1 MPMVATVMSAPQS
14 RPSRMYGGRRGVRTH
29 KGVDLYGQPG
39 EYVTAPAAGVVRWAL
54 REYAPGFGGY
64 GRVVVVALDGG
75 GQLLVAHL
83 EDVRVD
89 QGQRVTQGDV
99 LGTVGDTE
107 FTEADPTKR
116 FARSAPHAHVE
127 LLPRGSYPVRKAT
140 PRADPSALAF
150 YVEKKK
156 AA

>member
-1 MPMVATVMSAPQS
+1 MPMVATVTSAPR
-14 RPSRMYGGRRGVRTH
+14 RPSRTYGGPRGVRTH

-39 EYVTAPAAGVVRWAL
+39 EAITAPAAGVVRHAH
-54 REYAPGFGGY
+54 REYAPGFGLY

-83 EDVRVD
+83 EDVRVR
-89 QGQRVTQGDV
+89 QGQRVEQGDV

-107 FTEADPTKR
+107 FTAADPTKR
-116 FARSAPHAHVE
+116 FTDSEPHAHVE
-127 LLPRGSYPVRKAT
+127 LLPRGSYPVRKAK